1 MNSILSVF
9 LVVLT
14 TFSVSGTQDADI
26 YQFFNEKQAVE
37 DAASTASPAPLYF
50 EDDTNAIYYPDG
62 YQNWYT
68 SHQLQKAGVLPT
80 RRQFGLAGLPL
91 GLIAAIGGV
100 SSYCSYVQFRVE
112 QY

>member
-1 MNSILSVF
+1 MNLVLSVS

-14 TFSVSGTQDADI
+14 TLISVSGTQDADI
-26 YQFFNEKQAVE
+26 YQFFNEKPAAE
-37 DAASTASPAPLYF
+37 DVASPASARLYF
-50 EDDTNAIYYPDG
+50 EDDTNDIYYPDG

-68 SHQLQKAGVLPT
+68 SHQLKRAGVLPT

-100 SSYCSYVQFRVE
+100 SCYHLSKV
-112 QY
+112 